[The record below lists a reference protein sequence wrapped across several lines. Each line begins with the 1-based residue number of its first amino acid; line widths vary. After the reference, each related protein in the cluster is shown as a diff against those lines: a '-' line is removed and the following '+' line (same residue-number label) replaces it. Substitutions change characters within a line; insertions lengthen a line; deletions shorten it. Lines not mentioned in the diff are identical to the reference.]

1 MDSAWK
7 KRKRQKI
14 RADDIIY
21 RSKCII
27 SLFEISLRQ
36 TNQIINPNGKTKI
49 HFLIHIIPKVQVM
62 IQVLVMNAFLETS
75 NLSLLVAFI
84 FLYNLQ
90 TICKTINIHEE
101 IPSQKMYNHT
111 WKSARVPRTHFVYTV
126 FKQVIILNSH
136 SVVARQFEDK
146 DNTLTII
153 FHKTLYLIRHVPYV
167 FIAHLFHE

>member
-36 TNQIINPNGKTKI
+36 TNRIINPNGKIKI
-49 HFLIHIIPKVQVM
+49 HFLKVQVM
-62 IQVLVMNAFLETS
+62 IQVLVMNAFLEAS